1 MSYSNLFIFKGLNQQ
16 SVKKISSTFSEIQ
29 HFKKGEIIYS
39 GEDFKNALGF
49 IVKGNAVAVSNNE
62 NKLHLKSFGE
72 NMCFGAAA
80 LFDGNDTYVSTVIAK
95 TDIEILFISEQQ
107 LKEIFL
113 KYPQTA
119 INYIAFL
126 SDKVR
131 FLNTKLRV
139 ISCVSAED
147 TVLTYLSNVT
157 DSDGFANI
165 PKNMTVFAKMLGLS
179 RASLYRVLDNLE
191 KNGSIL
197 KENNKFKVIK
207 NEKTN

>member
-1 MSYSNLFIFKGLNQQ
+1 MDYSNLFIFKDL
-16 SVKKISSTFSEIQ
+16 SKSEIKEISSEFPPLQ
-29 HFKKGEIIYS
+29 NFKKGEIIYS
-39 GEDFKNALGF
+39 SNTFKNALGF
-49 IVKGNAVAVSNNE
+49 VVEGNAVAVSNND
-62 NKLHLKSFGE
+62 NKVYLKSFDQ

-80 LFDGNDTYVSTVIAK
+80 LFGDSTTYVSTVTAK
-95 TDIEILFISEQQ
+95 TDISILFISEEQ
-107 LKEIFL
+107 LKAIFT

-119 INYIAFL
+119 INYITFL

-139 ISCVSAED
+139 ISCMSAED

-157 DSDGFANI
+157 DSENYAQI

-179 RASLYRVLDNLE
+179 RASLYRALDILIE
-191 KNGSIL
+191 NGSIL

-207 NEKTN
+207 NEKTS

>member
-1 MSYSNLFIFKGLNQQ
+1 MDYSNLFIFKGLN
-16 SVKKISSTFSEIQ
+16 KTEIEEISAQFPPLQ
-29 HFKKGEIIYS
+29 NYKKGEIIYS
-39 GEDFKNALGF
+39 SNTFKNALGF
-49 IVKGNAVAVSNNE
+49 VVKGNAVAVSNND
-62 NKLHLKSFGE
+62 NKVYLKSFNE

-80 LFDGNDTYVSTVIAK
+80 LFGDNEAYVSTVTAK
-95 TDIEILFISEQQ
+95 TDISILFISEDQ
-107 LKEIFL
+107 LKAIFT
-113 KYPQTA
+113 KYPKTA

-139 ISCVSAED
+139 ISCMSAED
-147 TVLTYLSNVT
+147 TILTYLSNVT
-157 DSDGFANI
+157 DSDNYAQI

-179 RASLYRVLDNLE
+179 RASLYRALDNLVE
-191 KNGSIL
+191 NGSIL